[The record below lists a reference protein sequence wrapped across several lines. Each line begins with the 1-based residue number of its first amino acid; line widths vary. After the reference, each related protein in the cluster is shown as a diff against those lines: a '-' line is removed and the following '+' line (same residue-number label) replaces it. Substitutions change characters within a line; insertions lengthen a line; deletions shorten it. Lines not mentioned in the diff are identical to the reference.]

1 MYFIVF
7 LRPKHIYAQIHTHN
21 NEDCLLT
28 KGISFPNII
37 KAGKLS
43 FILSLWSWKGKHWKQ
58 VFSFLGI
65 QTLKMDHSTF
75 PVSFKIALKL
85 FSKTITTRCHHPY
98 LFGCLHKPDCVFWP
112 KRKSGLIQFR
122 IIKIPH
128 KKSTLPN
135 VHNVSNSTTSYCPL
149 YVYVNYSIDFHWGS
163 RKEHLMGR
171 KDMILRSFSSW

>member
-1 MYFIVF
+1 MYFIVVF
-7 LRPKHIYAQIHTHN
+7 RPKHICTQIHIHN
-21 NEDCLLT
+21 YEDWLLT

-37 KAGKLS
+37 KAGKWS

-58 VFSFLGI
+58 VFPFLGKKNI
-65 QTLKMDHSTF
+65 EDGSHHLSCVLQISIKIILKNNYCKMSQPIPVWVFTQTWL
-75 PVSFKIALKL
+75 
-85 FSKTITTRCHHPY
+85 
-98 LFGCLHKPDCVFWP
+98 CLWP

-122 IIKIPH
+122 IIKITH

-149 YVYVNYSIDFHWGS
+149 DVYVNYSIDFHWWS

-171 KDMILRSFSSW
+171 KDRILRSFSSS

>member
-58 VFSFLGI
+58 VFPFLGI

-85 FSKTITTRCHHPY
+85 FSKTITTRCHHTY

-149 YVYVNYSIDFHWGS
+149 YVYVNYIIDFHWGS

-171 KDMILRSFSSW
+171 KDMILRSFSSS